1 MKRININQRLAD
13 KILSVCLLLLC
24 GLILWETRG
33 FSEYGAYFP
42 YIVTLFLAIFSF
54 VYLMRSWVVSPSKTG
69 ISGKEQQELIEDLS
83 SFLVSFVGVLA
94 YIFILFSLLGFVVG
108 SILFCISVTL
118 TIQIARAE
126 ASFKLATLSF
136 LSSGLFT
143 FMMYYLFRHVFH
155 IHLP

>member
-1 MKRININQRLAD
+1 MKTININQRLAD
-13 KILSVCLLLLC
+13 KILSVVLLLLC

-42 YIVTLFLAIFSF
+42 YIVTLFLAIFSS
-54 VYLMRSWVVSPSKTG
+54 VYFIRSWVGSLRKTG
-69 ISGKEQQELIEDLS
+69 SAGEEQRELVQDLS
-83 SFLVSFVGVLA
+83 GFLVSFVGVLA

-118 TIQIARAE
+118 VIQITRGE
-126 ASFKLATLSF
+126 ASLKLMLISF
-136 LSSGLFT
+136 ASSGIFT

>member
-13 KILSVCLLLLC
+13 KILSVFLLLLC
-24 GLILWETRG
+24 GLILWETRE

-42 YIVTLFLAIFSF
+42 YIVTIFLAIFSF
-54 VYLMRSWVVSPSKTG
+54 IYLIRSWAASPTKAGTAG
-69 ISGKEQQELIEDLS
+69 EEQQELIGDLS
-83 SFLVSFVGVLA
+83 GFLVSFVGVIA

-118 TIQIARAE
+118 VIQIARGE
-126 ASFKLATLSF
+126 VSFKLATLSF
-136 LSSGLFT
+136 ASSGIFT

>member
-13 KILSVCLLLLC
+13 KILSVFLLLLC
-24 GLILWETRG
+24 GLILWETRE

-42 YIVTLFLAIFSF
+42 YIVTIFLAIFSF
-54 VYLMRSWVVSPSKTG
+54 VYLIKSWAVPPTKTE
-69 ISGKEQQELIEDLS
+69 STGKEQQEIIGDLS

-94 YIFILFSLLGFVVG
+94 YIFILFSVLGFVAG
-108 SILFCISVTL
+108 SIVFCISVTL
-118 TIQIARAE
+118 IIQIVRGE
-126 ASFKLATLSF
+126 GSFKLATLSF
-136 LSSGLFT
+136 ASSGIFT

>member
-1 MKRININQRLAD
+1 MKRIDINQRLAD
-13 KILSVCLLLLC
+13 KILSVFLLLLC

-42 YIVTLFLAIFSF
+42 YIVTLFLAIFGF
-54 VYLMRSWVVSPSKTG
+54 IYFMKSWVAPVAKMGS
-69 ISGKEQQELIEDLS
+69 SGEQRQEIIGDLP
-83 SFLVSFVGVLA
+83 SFLVAFVGVVA

-118 TIQIARAE
+118 VIQIVRAE
-126 ASFKLATLSF
+126 ARFKLVLISF
-136 LSSGLFT
+136 ASSGAFT

>member
-13 KILSVCLLLLC
+13 KIISVALFVLC
-24 GLILWETRG
+24 ALILWETRE

-42 YIVTLFLAIFSF
+42 YIVTLFLAIFNF
-54 VYLMRSWVVSPSKTG
+54 VYLIKSWTVSPTKTG
-69 ISGKEQQELIEDLS
+69 SAGKEQQEIIGDLS
-83 SFLVSFVGVLA
+83 GFLVSFVGVLA
-94 YIFILFSLLGFVVG
+94 YIFILFSLLGFVAG

-118 TIQIARAE
+118 VIQIARGE
-126 ASFKLATLSF
+126 VSFKLATLSSA
-136 LSSGLFT
+136 SSGIFT

>member
-1 MKRININQRLAD
+1 MKTININQRLAD
-13 KILSVCLLLLC
+13 KILSVVLLLLC

-42 YIVTLFLAIFSF
+42 YIVTLFLAIFSS
-54 VYLMRSWVVSPSKTG
+54 VYFIRSWVVSLRKTG
-69 ISGKEQQELIEDLS
+69 GAGEEQRELVQDLPG
-83 SFLVSFVGVLA
+83 FLVSFAGVLA
-94 YIFILFSLLGFVVG
+94 YIFILFSLLGFVAG

-118 TIQIARAE
+118 LIQIARAE
-126 ASFKLATLSF
+126 ARLKSVIISFA
-136 LSSGLFT
+136 SSGAFT